1 MFLRGTNAPS
11 LQSIYFVINFL
22 RGFCRPILP
31 KICSHHLNAFLGL
44 KFAIFSESKYI
55 ILSNT
60 KYNMF
65 FTNDGQMIE
74 KEDINGYNRM
84 VQAFIL
90 NAKEQ

>member
-1 MFLRGTNAPS
+1 M
-11 LQSIYFVINFL
+11 
-22 RGFCRPILP
+22 
-31 KICSHHLNAFLGL
+31 
-44 KFAIFSESKYI
+44 IFSESKYI

-90 NAKEQ
+90 NAKKQ